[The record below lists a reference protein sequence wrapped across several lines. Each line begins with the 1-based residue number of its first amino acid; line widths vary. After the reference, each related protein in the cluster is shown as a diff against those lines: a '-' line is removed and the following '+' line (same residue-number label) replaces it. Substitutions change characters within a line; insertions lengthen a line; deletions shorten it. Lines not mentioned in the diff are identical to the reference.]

1 MRLLTGDEM
10 RACDRE
16 AIDDLGIPAAL
27 LMEHAGRAVADS
39 VAALASPGA
48 EIAVVCG
55 SGNNGGDGYVCARWL
70 RERGHDATVYLSAP
84 SAKLSPEAALHQ
96 KLYLHLG
103 GRLVMIGDA
112 AELAAALPSLRRAA
126 VLVDALLGTGLAT
139 DVRPHQAAVIEALNA
154 APGVRV
160 AVDIPSG
167 LDADTGHPRG
177 VAVRADH
184 TVTLGFAKV
193 GMAGDPGFLHTGQL
207 TVADIGIPR
216 SLGERATAWLA
227 DAAELRALV
236 PALAPTAHKGTRGH
250 VLVVA
255 GSAGKGGAALLASS
269 AALRA
274 GAGLVTLATDPQLAH
289 TLEGQVPEVMVVAAA
304 PQNLAALAAGKRALA
319 VGPGI
324 STDPAYGI
332 SLLAALA
339 QLAVPAVLDADCLN
353 HLARATDLASPHPR
367 VLTPHPGE
375 AARLLRVSVAEIQR
389 DRVAAAR
396 EIARRAQA
404 VCVLKGARTVS
415 AHPDGRVSLNP
426 TGNPGL
432 GTGGT
437 GDVLT
442 GVIAALL
449 AAGLG
454 PWDAARLGVFAHGRA
469 GDLAAAKVGRVGFL
483 ARDVAALLPQA
494 FTSI

>member
-1 MRLLTGDEM
+1 
-10 RACDRE
+10 
-16 AIDDLGIPAAL
+16 
-27 LMEHAGRAVADS
+27 
-39 VAALASPGA
+39 
-48 EIAVVCG
+48 
-55 SGNNGGDGYVCARWL
+55 
-70 RERGHDATVYLSAP
+70 
-84 SAKLSPEAALHQ
+84 
-96 KLYLHLG
+96 
-103 GRLVMIGDA
+103 
-112 AELAAALPSLRRAA
+112 
-126 VLVDALLGTGLAT
+126 
-139 DVRPHQAAVIEALNA
+139 
-154 APGVRV
+154 
-160 AVDIPSG
+160 
-167 LDADTGHPRG
+167 
-177 VAVRADH
+177 
-184 TVTLGFAKV
+184 
-193 GMAGDPGFLHTGQL
+193 
-207 TVADIGIPR
+207 
-216 SLGERATAWLA
+216 
-227 DAAELRALV
+227 
-236 PALAPTAHKGTRGH
+236 
-250 VLVVA
+250 
-255 GSAGKGGAALLASS
+255 
-269 AALRA
+269 
-274 GAGLVTLATDPQLAH
+274 
-289 TLEGQVPEVMVVAAA
+289 
-304 PQNLAALAAGKRALA
+304 
-319 VGPGI
+319 
-324 STDPAYGI
+324 
-332 SLLAALA
+332 
-339 QLAVPAVLDADCLN
+339 
-353 HLARATDLASPHPR
+353 